1 MAEIEME
8 VDMTKPLNQDAH
20 LDDDF
25 IDFDTDMVDQ
35 PELLSLHS
43 AGPQKLVEAGANP
56 EDDAHAAGNIG
67 YPEENEADA
76 ALREDAELGGVEAL
90 TNDMDVTENDTTY
103 TADPASLGTK
113 DDVLSLPQQSE
124 EDDGYV
130 EIPDADENVHKA
142 LDEAH
147 ASDHEIDYELGEQA
161 EEHEPHGELKPDE
174 ETPAVPSTDAEV
186 ENTVGDD
193 VLEPERDIVTEG
205 LEGGH
210 DDHGGYEDH
219 KEEAEEDEIT
229 YDDDEAL
236 EPELS
241 PAQDDE
247 TAHHVDEDVAKDE
260 LDEDVAKDELDDE
273 AQVVEDVSGEDARF
287 YGHSE
292 QKATPDGDF
301 DVAHGPFDVE
311 SETHDE
317 VVYVS
322 AVRFQERSERQ
333 TIQDGDTEEV
343 QYGEY
348 DAESEQQDPSVS
360 GHNSVAVSEIEFPA
374 ITVQYKGD
382 EFPFFSNGSDGFF
395 TETSILD
402 ETVEKLLSGFRD
414 ELANEIAHEEE
425 LVFQVDELGLEFAE
439 SCLRDSLSSVTLRQI
454 LEIFDLLVK
463 NQDPDSS
470 RTLYTYLFT
479 RPCASKRL
487 ESLIE
492 SATAGKGLDE
502 VIHLFES
509 PVRAAASALETNTA
523 DGNDERLDDFDS
535 PPDEA
540 DEISKEDMGDEIDYA
555 EDGVDLN
562 ASISGNN
569 QDANEDEQDVNEDE
583 QDVNDDEQNANE
595 GDQDTADDD
604 YIEGHTVEP
613 TSEDVIG
620 ADDHA
625 SDVAAIEQPIGTN
638 AHDESESN
646 PLINLELDDGTK
658 IEDEVDLEVD
668 SDADEE
674 NPIDLDVGNLG
685 TSNTS
690 TTTTLK
696 DEGDAGSAIV
706 DAVTETTAT
715 VLPDKIEEAGED
727 DVGEIDWR
735 DEPEALE
742 IPSTPS
748 AAGKRP
754 RGDDELDVEDEQDVK
769 RRRP

>member
-1 MAEIEME
+1 MVEIEME
-8 VDMTKPLNQDAH
+8 VDMAKPLNQDAH

-35 PELLSLHS
+35 PELVSLHS
-43 AGPQKLVEAGANP
+43 AGPQKLAEAGANP
-56 EDDAHAAGNIG
+56 EDNAHAAGNID

-76 ALREDAELGGVEAL
+76 ALREDAELGGVEAS
-90 TNDMDVTENDTTY
+90 TNDIYVTENDTTY

-113 DDVLSLPQQSE
+113 DGVLSLPKQSE
-124 EDDGYV
+124 EDDEYV
-130 EIPDADENVHKA
+130 EIPDADENVHKTLA
-142 LDEAH
+142 EAH
-147 ASDHEIDYELGEQA
+147 ASDHEIDYELGEHA
-161 EEHEPHGELKPDE
+161 EEHDAHGGLEPDE
-174 ETPAVPSTDAEV
+174 ETPAVPSTDIAV

-193 VLEPERDIVTEG
+193 VLEPGRDVVTEG
-205 LEGGH
+205 PEGGH
-210 DDHGGYEDH
+210 DDHGGCEDYE
-219 KEEAEEDEIT
+219 EEAEEDEIT

-241 PAQDDE
+241 PVQDDE
-247 TAHHVDEDVAKDE
+247 RAHHVDEDVAKDE
-260 LDEDVAKDELDDE
+260 LDDEV
-273 AQVVEDVSGEDARF
+273 QTVEDVSGEDARF
-287 YGHSE
+287 HETSE
-292 QKATPDGDF
+292 QKAIQDGDF

-311 SETHDE
+311 SEAHDE

-322 AVRFQERSERQ
+322 AVRFQEHSERQ

-343 QYGEY
+343 QYGKY

-360 GHNSVAVSEIEFPA
+360 GHNSVAVSETEFPA

-402 ETVEKLLSGFRD
+402 ETMEKLLSGFRD

-439 SCLRDSLSSVTLRQI
+439 SCLRDSLSSVTLHQI

-535 PPDEA
+535 PPEEA
-540 DEISKEDMGDEIDYA
+540 DETSKEDMGDEIGYA

-562 ASISGNN
+562 AAISGNN
-569 QDANEDEQDVNEDE
+569 QDANEDEQDVN
-583 QDVNDDEQNANE
+583 DDEQNAIE

-613 TSEDVIG
+613 TSEAVIG
-620 ADDHA
+620 ADDQA
-625 SDVAAIEQPIGTN
+625 PNVAAIEEPIELN
-638 AHDESESN
+638 AHNESESN
-646 PLINLELDDGTK
+646 PLINLDLNDSTK
-658 IEDEVDLEVD
+658 IDEVDLEVD
-668 SDADEE
+668 GDADEE
-674 NPIDLDVGNLG
+674 DPIDLDIGNLG
-685 TSNTS
+685 TTNTS

-706 DAVTETTAT
+706 DAETEMTAT
-715 VLPDKIEEAGED
+715 VLPDTIEEAGED

-735 DEPEALE
+735 DEPEALA